1 MFNLCYH
8 GAGVLCQSTSFQ
20 VVHNGKKKNR
30 CWIEVQVCY
39 TLGGKKKEGNN
50 NSKQLKRFLTKENW
64 QDESLQHSI
73 RGKAMQMRAELFGDK
88 IEEDSDWLKKF
99 S

>member
-1 MFNLCYH
+1 M
-8 GAGVLCQSTSFQ
+8 
-20 VVHNGKKKNR
+20 GKRKIDAELKCR
-30 CWIEVQVCY
+30 SVIPW
-39 TLGGKKKEGNN
+39 GGGKKEGNN

>member
-1 MFNLCYH
+1 M
-8 GAGVLCQSTSFQ
+8 
-20 VVHNGKKKNR
+20 GKRKIDAELKCR
-30 CWIEVQVCY
+30 SVIPW
-39 TLGGKKKEGNN
+39 GGEKKKKEGNN

-73 RGKAMQMRAELFGDK
+73 RGKAMLMRAEVFGDK
-88 IEEDSDWLKKF
+88 IEKDSHWLKKF